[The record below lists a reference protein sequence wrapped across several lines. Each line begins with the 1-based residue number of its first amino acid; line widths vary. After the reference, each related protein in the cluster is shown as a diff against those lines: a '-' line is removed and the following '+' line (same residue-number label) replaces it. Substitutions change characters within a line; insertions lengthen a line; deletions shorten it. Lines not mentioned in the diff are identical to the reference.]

1 MRLKSFRVK
10 EFQSVR
16 DSGLIEVDDIACL
29 VGKNEAGKSALLKAL
44 YRLNP
49 VIPSESKFSVT
60 IDYPRMDVEDYRHA
74 VEAKKRQR
82 AMPIW
87 AQFALEEKEVA
98 GIEAM
103 FGPECLIEKTMAL
116 YKCYE
121 DDRYFSLKVNE
132 EKALRFLFSS
142 ADIPELTREAVAG
155 AGLKAADVVAA
166 LNAQEQTAEIKRLV
180 GIMTAIAKDSLI
192 RFIYDQ
198 FLAAALPKFLY
209 FDEYYQLS
217 GHENI
222 QALIERSNANGLKP
236 SDHPMLGLIRLAR
249 LSLKEMV
256 EAKSTIDLKGKLE
269 GASNYLSKQILK
281 YWSQNKHLRMT
292 FDVRPGL
299 PDDPPGM
306 QSGFNIW
313 GGVFDS
319 RHLVTT
325 ELGSRSRG
333 FVWFFS
339 FLAWYSDV
347 KRNGDKV
354 ILLLDEP
361 GLTLHAKAQEDL
373 LRYFETE
380 LRGEHQLVYST
391 HSPFMIDPRHFERVR
406 IVQDLSIEN
415 DGDQEEETSAAGTTV
430 LPDVFAASD
439 DSLFPLQGALGYEIH
454 QTLFVSPY
462 SIVVEG
468 AADLLFMQAISG
480 ILESSGRTGLD
491 SRWTITPVGGASKVP
506 TFVAL
511 LGAQR
516 GMKIVTLLDT
526 QKADQASIEAI
537 YKEKLLKKSN
547 VLTFADFID
556 GASEADVEDM
566 FGLSFYLQLVNAEF
580 AKQLSA
586 PIKPAGIKSK
596 HPRILKRIE
605 DYLESHPLSSGK
617 FGHFRPARYFA
628 ENVSSLT
635 SSAPKEALDRF
646 EKAFGA
652 INRLID

>member
-1 MRLKSFRVK
+1 M
-10 EFQSVR
+10 
-16 DSGLIEVDDIACL
+16 IEVDDIACL

-49 VIPSESKFSVT
+49 VVPAEGKFSVT

-74 VEAKKRQR
+74 VEANKRDK

-87 AQFALEEKEVA
+87 AQYTLEENEVA
-98 GIEAM
+98 DIEDM
-103 FGPECLIEKTMAL
+103 FGPDCLVAKTMSL
-116 YKCYE
+116 YKHYD
-121 DDRYFSLKVNE
+121 DDRCFTLEVNQD
-132 EKALRFLFSS
+132 KALQYLFANADLPEPTRGAIAAAGSKP
-142 ADIPELTREAVAG
+142 ADILT
-155 AGLKAADVVAA
+155 A
-166 LNAQEQTAEIKRLV
+166 LNGQEQTTETKRLA
-180 GIMTAIAKDSLI
+180 GIIAPIAKDSL
-192 RFIYDQ
+192 RKFIYNH
-198 FLAAALPKFLY
+198 FLVKVVPKFLY

-222 QALIERSNANGLKP
+222 QALIDRSNSETLKP

-299 PDDPPGM
+299 PEDPPGM
-306 QSGFNIW
+306 QSGTNIW

-347 KRNGDKV
+347 KRNDDRV

-380 LRGEHQLVYST
+380 LKGEHQLVYST

-406 IVQDLSIEN
+406 IVQDLSIEK
-415 DGDQEEETSAAGTTV
+415 DGDSDGEKSAAGTTV

-454 QTLFVSPY
+454 QTLFVGPY

-480 ILESSGRTGLD
+480 ILEASGRTGLD
-491 SRWTITPVGGASKVP
+491 PRWTITPVGGASKVP

-516 GMKIVTLLDT
+516 GMNIVTLLDT
-526 QKADQASIEAI
+526 QKADEASIEAI

-547 VLTFADFID
+547 VLTFADFLE
-556 GASEADVEDM
+556 GASEADIEDM
-566 FGLSFYLQLVNAEF
+566 FGLDFYLQLVNAEF
-580 AKQLSA
+580 AKQLDT
-586 PIKPAGIKSK
+586 PIKPTAIKSK
-596 HPRILKRIE
+596 HPRVLRRLE
-605 DYLESHPLSSGK
+605 DHFENHPLKSGK

-628 ENVSSLT
+628 EHASSLVK
-635 SSAPKEALDRF
+635 SIPKEALDRF
-646 EKAFGA
+646 EKAFIA
-652 INRLID
+652 INKLID